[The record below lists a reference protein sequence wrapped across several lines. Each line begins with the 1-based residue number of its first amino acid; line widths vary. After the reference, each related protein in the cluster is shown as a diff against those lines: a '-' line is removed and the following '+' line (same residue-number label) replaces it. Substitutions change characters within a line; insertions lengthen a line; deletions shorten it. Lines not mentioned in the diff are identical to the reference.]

1 MPPAKKQPGTQ
12 KKAAPKNAAAK
23 SATAQ
28 KPSAKRRASKTV
40 KTPPPSANLEHLTG
54 ERARLRLPS
63 LRREREA
70 LEKLAHA
77 MVDLPGVYSVEA
89 NPLTAG
95 ILIRYQ
101 GDFGAISKGALE
113 AGLFVIEDPQPGPDV
128 MNGLRGRMRN
138 VEAML
143 RRGSAGSIDVNT
155 AAFLFFSLVA
165 MVQLARGR
173 IAMPAFSAL
182 WYALNSLRSASFEEP
197 DDKGAPR
204 K

>member
-1 MPPAKKQPGTQ
+1 MPAKKQDGPE
-12 KKAAPKNAAAK
+12 KKTGK
-23 SATAQ
+23 SATAKSTTAR
-28 KPSAKRRASKTV
+28 KPAAKRRATKRTAPP
-40 KTPPPSANLEHLTG
+40 PPPSATLEHLTPD
-54 ERARLRLPS
+54 RARLRLPS

-70 LEKLAHA
+70 LEELAHA

-101 GDFGAISKGALE
+101 GDFDELSKAALK
-113 AGLFVIEDPQPGPDV
+113 AGLFIMEAPEPGPDV
-128 MNGLRGRMRN
+128 MHGLRGRMRDM
-138 VEAML
+138 EKLL
-143 RRGSAGSIDVNT
+143 RRNSAGSIDVNT

-173 IAMPAFSAL
+173 IAMPALSAL
-182 WYALNSLRSASFEEP
+182 WYALNSLRSASFEEMKTT
-197 DDKGAPR
+197 DDTK